1 MTSSDTFFRR
11 VADVYAT
18 LGSATRAARA
28 TQAGRSPAAVD
39 LERLGIDPRAFLT
52 MGHG

>member
-1 MTSSDTFFRR
+1 MSSNRTFFRR
-11 VADVYAT
+11 VADVYFT
-18 LGSATRAARA
+18 LGSASRAARA

-39 LERLGIDPRAFLT
+39 LLRLGIDPRAFLT

>member
-1 MTSSDTFFRR
+1 MTSNRTFLRR

-18 LGSATRAARA
+18 LGSATRAAGA